1 MTQVEALTLLVN
13 AGGLSRRMGRNKAL
27 LRVGNDVLIAHV
39 IRRLKHLAPG
49 GVIVVANDPAVIQAL
64 PDDVQARVAA
74 DRRPDGGALGGLAT
88 GLALS
93 KEWMAAV
100 ACDMPFAD
108 PGLFS
113 YLTGLA
119 GDEWDAIVPEA
130 GGHAQVFHALYH
142 ARCLPVM
149 ETQLAEGRLAVQAVL
164 DRVRVRWVRGAELD
178 ARLTTPDA
186 FLNVNTPEEWAAVQA
201 RL

>member
-1 MTQVEALTLLVN
+1 MAQVEALTLLVN
-13 AGGLSRRMGRNKAL
+13 AGGQSRRMGRNKAL

-39 IRRLKHLAPG
+39 IRRLKHLASG

-64 PDDVQARVAA
+64 PDDMQARVAV
-74 DRRPDGGALGGLAT
+74 DRWPAGGALGGLAT
-88 GLALS
+88 GLVLS
-93 KEWMAAV
+93 RGWMAAV

-108 PGLFS
+108 PGLFG
-113 YLTGLA
+113 YLA
-119 GDEWDAIVPEA
+119 GLVSDEWDAIVPET

-149 ETQLAEGRLAVQAVL
+149 EAQLAEGRLVVQAVL
-164 DRVRVRWVRGAELD
+164 DRVRVRWVRDAELKPG
-178 ARLTTPDA
+178 LTTPDA
-186 FLNVNTPEEWAAVQA
+186 FLNVNTPEEWAALQA